1 MQGVEEM
8 KDKKI
13 LVITNMY
20 PSREHKSFGIFV
32 KNQVDAIKNKN
43 ISVDVLAITNPKS
56 GKVNVLTKYISWLF
70 KTIITLVTKGYKYD
84 VIHAHYV
91 FPSGYLGLLFKKVF
105 KTRLVV
111 TAHGG
116 DIDKMAKKSKRLFQ
130 MTETILQ
137 NADHVIAVGDELHH
151 EIVTQF
157 SVHSENVSIINMGVN
172 RKIFKPLDKQLA
184 RKKCSYE
191 KNSRMIL
198 FVGNLLEQKGLIEL
212 LEAMALVQERET
224 NVELVIIGA
233 DKNPAFKR
241 KLDNKISESHLEK
254 SVHILG
260 PKVQAEI
267 ALWMCAADCLVLPA
281 HMEGF
286 GLVALE
292 AMACGTPVIG
302 TNVGGLKSLL
312 QDGAGVITPVKNPK
326 ELANSIITVLSSKEK
341 RDSLIKI
348 GLKKAEENDEE
359 RILKRVIEV
368 YFPTGG

>member
-1 MQGVEEM
+1 M

-32 KNQVDAIKNKN
+32 KNQVDAIKRKN
-43 ISVDVLAITNPKS
+43 MTVDVLAITNPKS
-56 GKVNVLTKYISWLF
+56 GKVNVLTKYITWF
-70 KTIITLVTKGYKYD
+70 IKTLVTLVTKGNKYD

-105 KTRLVV
+105 KTRLIV

-116 DIDKMAKKSKRLFQ
+116 DIDKMAKKSKRLYQ

-137 NADHVIAVGDELHH
+137 KADHVIAVGDALHH
-151 EIVTQF
+151 EIVTKF
-157 SVHSENVSIINMGVN
+157 SVNPKKTSILNMGVN
-172 RKIFKPLDKQLA
+172 RQIFKPVDRLFA
-184 RKKCSYE
+184 REKCNYP
-191 KNSRMIL
+191 KDSRMIL

-212 LEAMALVQERET
+212 LDALSLVQEKVS

-233 DKNPAFKR
+233 AKNPAFKR
-241 KLDNKISESHLEK
+241 KLDKKINDRHLVN

-267 ALWMCAADCLVLPA
+267 SLWMCAADCLVLPA

-312 QDGAGVITPVKNPK
+312 QNGAGVITPVKNPE
-326 ELANSIITVLSSKEK
+326 ELANSIITVLTSNDK